1 MKLPTWFLSTVTGA
15 LLLSAGWMVSTLI
28 DVKER
33 LARIE
38 FQIKKLP

>member
-1 MKLPTWFLSTVTGA
+1 MKLPTWFLSAVTAG
-15 LLLSAGWMVSTLI
+15 LMLSAGWIISTLI

-38 FQIKKLP
+38 TEIHRLP